1 VATVELRVRWGLSW
15 GAMTTNSY
23 HRRSGGGVTVSWYGE
38 TEDESEEKEAMAAD
52 TWQAA
57 SRPPGCGR
65 AFTHPFILPIPGV
78 A

>member
-52 TWQAA
+52 TWQGVYPSLYFAY
-57 SRPPGCGR
+57 SRRSVSAKWP
-65 AFTHPFILPIPGV
+65 
-78 A
+78 